1 MRESVNEDLKELKNK
16 YTETDHT
23 VTEIKNILEGINSRI
38 SEAEEQMSELKD
50 KTVEITSEEQSK
62 VNRVRRTEDTFRGL
76 WDSVRATNVW
86 IIGVPE
92 EDEKK
97 KGTRKFLKEIVVEN
111 FPSMEKEIVNQVV
124 RGAESPI

>member
-1 MRESVNEDLKELKNK
+1 MRESVNKDLKELKNK

-76 WDSVRATNVW
+76 WDSVRATNV
-86 IIGVPE
+86 
-92 EDEKK
+92 
-97 KGTRKFLKEIVVEN
+97 
-111 FPSMEKEIVNQVV
+111 
-124 RGAESPI
+124 